1 LARAIQ
7 IKGDIVTAERFLELP
22 VHDGRLVLNPDAGVW
37 TVAAFDRHGRGRLT
51 AGVVLGF
58 GRRDGAAASSLTF
71 DTADVVVVGSHPE
84 IMVRAARA
92 VLQAGGGFSIVRA
105 GRTELL
111 PLPVGGVVSA
121 RPVPEIAAGFAA
133 IRSSLRAFNPDLTN
147 PLLTLQTLTFSA
159 IPALRI
165 TSSGLVDVKGN
176 RRVDLLVES

>member
-1 LARAIQ
+1 
-7 IKGDIVTAERFLELP
+7 
-22 VHDGRLVLNPDAGVW
+22 
-37 TVAAFDRHGRGRLT
+37 
-51 AGVVLGF
+51 
-58 GRRDGAAASSLTF
+58 
-71 DTADVVVVGSHPE
+71 
-84 IMVRAARA
+84 
-92 VLQAGGGFSIVRA
+92 
-105 GRTELL
+105 L